1 MEILYGFPAPLPF
14 GIDFV
19 VYSNEDLGRTN
30 PFAAGTDTFNLALP
44 YPSSMNLWEE
54 TMMLFCIEF
63 IRHTGPRAV
72 NAIVELGGEIVHL
85 SMLDDDFGANWAG
98 LLSDADDEAF
108 KAKFAGPMYFGIA
121 QANITATASVEG
133 TERHFDIYYTA
144 KYFPPEP
151 LDLVT
156 PLFINWTNAMAN
168 ITLAENAI
176 TQDDDA
182 DITEEIAT
190 RVWFIKRDYS
200 RLELAFLQRLPT
212 RFQQLDS

>member
-1 MEILYGFPAPLPF
+1 METIYGFPAPLPF

-30 PFAAGTDTFNLALP
+30 AFAAGLDTFNLALP

-54 TMMLFCIEF
+54 TMMLFCLEI
-63 IRHTGPRAV
+63 ISHRAPFQFTALTEV
-72 NAIVELGGEIVHL
+72 GGEIVHL
-85 SMLDDDFGANWAG
+85 SMLDDDFGANWG
-98 LLSDADDEAF
+98 GVLVDAEDEAF
-108 KAKFAGPMYFGIA
+108 KAKFAGPMYYGRRTQSLTSA
-121 QANITATASVEG
+121 ARVETYGGPLDVYDNI
-133 TERHFDIYYTA
+133 

-156 PLFINWTNAMAN
+156 PLFINWTNAMGTYTLISGQSVLDDDAN
-168 ITLAENAI
+168 ITENMAI
-176 TQDDDA
+176 RA
-182 DITEEIAT
+182 
-190 RVWFIKRDYS
+190 WFIKRDYS

>member
-1 MEILYGFPAPLPF
+1 MEELYGFPAPLPF

-19 VYSNEDLGRTN
+19 VYSNEDLGRTAA
-30 PFAAGTDTFNLALP
+30 FAAGLDTFNLALP

-63 IRHTGPRAV
+63 CRHSNTLLAPRLTEA
-72 NAIVELGGEIVHL
+72 GGEIIHL
-85 SMLDDDFGANWAG
+85 SMLDDDFGANWG
-98 LLSDADDEAF
+98 GILLDAEDETL
-108 KAKFAGPMYFGIA
+108 KAKFAGPMYYGERTRVMVTTA
-121 QANITATASVEG
+121 QTDGGYAP
-133 TERHFDIYYTA
+133 FDHLQIC

-156 PLFINWTNAMAN
+156 PLFINWTNAMG
-168 ITLAENAI
+168 TYVLVTNAVVL
-176 TQDDDA
+176 DDDA
-182 DITEEIAT
+182 DITETIFA

>member
-1 MEILYGFPAPLPF
+1 METIYGFPAPMPF

-19 VYSNEDLGRTN
+19 NYSNEDLGRVN
-30 PFAAGTDTFNLALP
+30 SFAAGLDTFNLALP

-63 IRHTGPRAV
+63 ISQRGNLLGPALAQV
-72 NAIVELGGEIVHL
+72 GGEVVHL
-85 SMLDDDFGANWAG
+85 SMLDDDFGANWDG
-98 LLSDADDEAF
+98 ILVDGEDEAM
-108 KAKFAGPMYFGIA
+108 KAKFAGPMYYGRRS
-121 QANITATASVEG
+121 QQLTATAR
-133 TERHFDIYYTA
+133 TESFGGPLDNTEIA
-144 KYFPPEP
+144 KYYPPEP

-156 PLFINWTNAMAN
+156 PLFINWTNAMGTY
-168 ITLAENAI
+168 TLVTGAVVL
-176 TQDDDA
+176 DDDA
-182 DITEEIAT
+182 DTTEALMV